1 MSEADTTVFLVDDE
15 QAVVTAVSRVLR
27 AAGFRTATFDSA
39 LLFLE
44 RYASGTPGCLVLDL
58 SMPGMGGLEVQTALA
73 DRDIRLPIIFLTG
86 RADVPIAVRAMK
98 EGAVDFLTKPV
109 DDAVL
114 ISAVQRA
121 IERDRAAQ
129 REQSELDE
137 IRRRV
142 ATLTPRE
149 REVMVHVVAGMLN
162 KQVAR
167 ELGTAEKTIKVH
179 RARVMEKMEA
189 GSLAELV
196 RMAERAGL
204 RRGA

>member
-44 RYASGTPGCLVLDL
+44 RYVSGTPGCLVLDL
-58 SMPGMGGLEVQTALA
+58 SMPGMGGLEVQAALA

-98 EGAVDFLTKPV
+98 HGAVDFLTKPV

>member
-1 MSEADTTVFLVDDE
+1 MSDADATVFLVDDE

-27 AAGFRTATFDSA
+27 AAGLRTATFDSA
-39 LLFLE
+39 AAFLE
-44 RYASGTPGCLVLDL
+44 RYVPGSPGCLVLDL
-58 SMPGMGGLEVQTALA
+58 SMPGMGGLEVQAALA

-114 ISAVQRA
+114 IDSVQRA
-121 IERDRAAQ
+121 VERDRAAHRDQ
-129 REQSELDE
+129 AELDE
-137 IRRRV
+137 IGRRL

-204 RRGA
+204 RHGA